1 MMNKY
6 FIINYKFYGLVL
18 IFFLNFT
25 QLYSQLH
32 VGMPYKGGI
41 IAYLN
46 DDSTSGLILQ
56 KNDISLSSMDWWKAT
71 STCENLRDSG
81 FADWRLPT
89 YTEWEK
95 ISFEVSI
102 DGVFDTE
109 WGRSYWTQ
117 TESEELVGWGG
128 ETRVNFEKADI
139 FQWYGDR
146 RSLWKSAFEVPIKK
160 DGKTTYTT
168 YITPDGPEKWKRISV
183 RCLRKF

>member
-1 MMNKY
+1 MKKY
-6 FIINYKFYGLVL
+6 FTKNIHFFGLTL

-25 QLYSQLH
+25 KLYAQLY

-71 STCENLRDSG
+71 AACENLKDSG
-81 FADWRLPT
+81 FTDWRLPT
-89 YTEWEK
+89 YNEWQK

-102 DGVFDTE
+102 DGVFETE
-109 WGRSYWTQ
+109 WGRNYWTQ
-117 TESEELVGWGG
+117 PVSEEVWGG
-128 ETRVNFEKADI
+128 KIKFEDEWVEL
-139 FQWYGDR
+139 FQWNGDR
-146 RSLWKSAFEVPIKK
+146 WSLSKSTIEAPIKTN
-160 DGKTTYTT
+160 GKTVYTT
-168 YITPDGPEKWKRISV
+168 SEGLESLKRISV